1 MTTTRYIGLLRGINV
16 GGHKKIKMADLRAM
30 LEGLGFANVKT
41 ALASGNTAWD
51 TEAADP
57 AALRAAIAE
66 AIQATFGFEVNV
78 IVFRRQQVER
88 LVEND
93 PFQGIDVTKDT
104 RLYVSFLPAPVAT
117 DLTLPY
123 QAPDGDFTIL
133 QATETAVCS
142 VLTLT
147 HTRSVDAMAMLEAEF
162 GKDLTTR
169 NWNTVLKLAS
179 L

>member
-30 LEGLGFANVKT
+30 LAGLGFANVKT

-51 TEAADP
+51 TDPADP
-57 AALRAAIAE
+57 AALRAAIADG
-66 AIQATFGFEVNV
+66 ITTTFGFEVIV
-78 IVFRRQQVER
+78 IVFPRQQVER
-88 LVEND
+88 LVESD
-93 PFQGIDVTKDT
+93 PFKGIDVTKDT
-104 RLYVSFLPAPVAT
+104 RLYVSFLPAPVAA

-123 QAPDGDFTIL
+123 QAPAGDFTIL
-133 QATETAVCS
+133 QATETEVCS

-147 HTRSVDAMAMLEAEF
+147 HTRSVDAMATLEAAF
-162 GKDLTTR
+162 GKDITTR
-169 NWNTVLKLAS
+169 SWNTVLKLAS